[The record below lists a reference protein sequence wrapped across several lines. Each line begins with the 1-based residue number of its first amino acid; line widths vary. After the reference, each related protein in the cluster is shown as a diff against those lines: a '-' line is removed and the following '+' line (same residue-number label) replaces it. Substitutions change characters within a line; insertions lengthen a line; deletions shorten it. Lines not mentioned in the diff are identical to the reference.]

1 LISPIPIPFL
11 SLITVKMLAA
21 PLQPHDIT
29 LPRFPP
35 VQLTRNTSAQQS
47 PREIAQSWLDRFSAV
62 LASGDAS
69 RLKTV
74 LHEDSWWR
82 DHVALSWDLRTLHG
96 LPAITSFLSPILS
109 SVNLQPLS
117 LAKEGEAYAPS
128 IVKLPELEWI
138 QSIFS
143 FETSTGRGRGFLRLA
158 RDETGDWKAHM
169 LYTALDEIKSHEEST
184 GARRSHGGQNS
195 SLGGNW
201 FERRQKTY
209 DFTESEP
216 TALVIGAGQAGL
228 NLAARLQALGIS
240 TLIVD
245 RQARVGDNWRSR
257 YRTLVT
263 HDPVT
268 YAHMSYLPF
277 PSNWPLYT
285 PKDKLGD
292 WFEAY
297 ASLMELNIW
306 LSTSV
311 TSATYSTSS
320 KTWTVAIT
328 KADGSKR
335 DLHPSHLILAT
346 GHSGE
351 PRIPSFPGQD
361 TFTGTVYH
369 GSAHKDA
376 TPTTAHGK
384 KVLVV
389 GTGNSGHDIAQNYF
403 EAGAAAVTMLQ
414 RSGTYVLQASV
425 GGHMLHAGTYDET
438 GPPTIAADLYSQ
450 SLPLPVQFAL
460 GRNLTSSI
468 AKAEAENLAGLQKA
482 GFAVDFG
489 LDGSGLFRK
498 YMTKGGGYYIDVG
511 CSELITSGK
520 IKLVRCEQGIAAFEP
535 SGVRLADGN
544 FIPAD
549 VVVLA
554 TGYDNMRTS
563 CRKIL
568 GNEVADKVSDVWDLD
583 DEGELNGVSF
593 LLLCLFLYP
602 SSLLLLMP
610 ISLLLSPLYLFCGV
624 RCNADETTDVATLRP
639 PRLLVHGRKPRSMQ
653 NLQQIS
659 CFAD

>member
-1 LISPIPIPFL
+1 LIA
-11 SLITVKMLAA
+11 SLILIIIKMLAT

-29 LPRFPP
+29 LPHFPP
-35 VQLTRNTSAQQS
+35 ISPAKDVSSQRS

-62 LASGDAS
+62 LDSGDAS
-69 RLKTV
+69 RLNTV

-96 LPAITSFLSPILS
+96 LPAITSFISPILS
-109 SVNLQPLS
+109 SANLRPLS
-117 LAKEGEAYAPS
+117 LAKEGEAYSPS

-138 QSIFS
+138 QSIFT

-158 RDETGDWKAHM
+158 QDEHGDWKAHM
-169 LYTALDEIKSHEEST
+169 LYTALDEIKGHEEST

-201 FERRQKTY
+201 FERRQKTH
-209 DFTESEP
+209 DFTESDP
-216 TALVIGAGQAGL
+216 TALIIGAGQAGL

-245 RQARVGDNWRSR
+245 RQNRVGDNWRSR

-311 TSATYSTSS
+311 TSAKYSESS
-320 KTWTVAIT
+320 KTWTVDIT
-328 KADGSKR
+328 KADGTKR
-335 DLHPSHLILAT
+335 SLHPSQLILAT

-351 PRIPSFPGQD
+351 PRIPSFPNQSSFKGQI
-361 TFTGTVYH
+361 YH
-369 GSAHKDA
+369 GSTHKDA
-376 TPTTAHGK
+376 TPSSCHNK
-384 KVLVV
+384 EILVV
-389 GTGNSGHDIAQNYF
+389 GTGNSGHDIAQNYH
-403 EAGAAAVTMLQ
+403 EAGAASVTMLQ
-414 RSGTYVLQASV
+414 RSGTYVLQAEK

-438 GPPTIAADLYSQ
+438 GPPTEAADIYSQ

-460 GRNLTSSI
+460 GRDLTSAI
-468 AKAEAENLAGLQKA
+468 KTAEKENLDGLSKA
-482 GFAVDFG
+482 GFALDFG
-489 LDGSGLFRK
+489 LDNSGLFRK

-511 CSELITSGK
+511 CSSLIVSGA
-520 IKLVRCEQGIAAFEP
+520 ISLLHCPEGIAGFEP
-535 SGVRLADGN
+535 TGVRLADGR
-544 FIPAD
+544 FVEAD

-568 GNEVADKVSDVWDLD
+568 GDAVADKVSDVWDLD
-583 DEGELNGVSF
+583 TEGELNGVSF
-593 LLLCLFLYP
+593 LFAAPLLLVVA
-602 SSLLLLMP
+602 LLLLQIFP
-610 ISLLLSPLYLFCGV
+610 TTFRNLAFLLCVPCLS
-624 RCNADETTDVATLRP
+624 
-639 PRLLVHGRKPRSMQ
+639 
-653 NLQQIS
+653 I
-659 CFAD
+659 

>member
-1 LISPIPIPFL
+1 
-11 SLITVKMLAA
+11 MLAS

-29 LPRFPP
+29 LPHFPS
-35 VQLTRNTSAQQS
+35 VQPTKDTSSQQS

-62 LASGDAS
+62 LSSGDAS

-74 LHEDSWWR
+74 LHQDSWWR

-96 LPAITSFLSPILS
+96 LSAITSFLSPILS
-109 SVNLQPLS
+109 TVNLRPLS
-117 LAKEGEAYAPS
+117 LAEEGEAYAPS

-138 QSIFS
+138 QSIFT

-158 RDETGDWKAHM
+158 QDENADWKAHM
-169 LYTALDEIKSHEEST
+169 LYTALDEIKGHEEST

-201 FERRQKTY
+201 FERRQTTH
-209 DFTESEP
+209 DFTETEP
-216 TALVIGAGQAGL
+216 TALIIGAGQAGL

-245 RQARVGDNWRSR
+245 RQTRVGDNWRSR

-311 TSATYSTSS
+311 TAANYSSS
-320 KTWTVAIT
+320 TKTWTVDIT

-335 DLHPSHLILAT
+335 CLHPSQLILAT

-361 TFTGTVYH
+361 TFNGTIYH

-376 TPTTAHGK
+376 TPSSCQNK
-384 KVLVV
+384 KILVV
-389 GTGNSGHDIAQNYF
+389 GTGNSGHDIAQNYH
-403 EAGAAAVTMLQ
+403 EAGAASVTMLQ
-414 RSGTYVLQASV
+414 RSGTYVLQAEK

-438 GPPTIAADLYSQ
+438 GPPTEAADIYSQ

-460 GRNLTSSI
+460 GRNLTSAI
-468 AKAEAENLAGLQKA
+468 REAEKENLDGLSKA
-482 GFAVDFG
+482 GFALDFG

-511 CSELITSGK
+511 CSSLIVSGA
-520 IKLVRCEQGIAAFEP
+520 INLVRCEQGISSFEP
-535 SGVRLADGN
+535 TGVRLADGN
-544 FIPAD
+544 FVEAD
-549 VVVLA
+549 TVVLA

-568 GNEVADKVSDVWDLD
+568 GDAVADRVSDVWDLD

-593 LLLCLFLYP
+593 VSLFLFF
-602 SSLLLLMP
+602 SSCHCLLFLLFPYRRHVGSRWNVWLM
-610 ISLLLSPLYLFCGV
+610 
-624 RCNADETTDVATLRP
+624 RTKTDVATLRP
-639 PRLLVHGRKPRSMQ
+639 PRVLVHGRKSRFMQ
-653 NLQQIS
+653 DLQ
-659 CFAD
+659 

>member
-1 LISPIPIPFL
+1 
-11 SLITVKMLAA
+11 MLAA

-35 VQLTRNTSAQQS
+35 VQLTKDTSSQPS
-47 PREIAQSWLDRFSAV
+47 PREIAQSWLDRFTAV
-62 LASGDAS
+62 LSSGDAS
-69 RLKTV
+69 RLNAV

-82 DHVALSWDLRTLHG
+82 DHVALSFDLRTLHG

-109 SVNLQPLS
+109 SVNLRPLS
-117 LAKEGEAYAPS
+117 LAAEGQAYAPS
-128 IVKLPELEWI
+128 IVKLPDLEWI
-138 QSIFS
+138 QSIFT

-158 RDETGDWKAHM
+158 QDETGVWKAHM
-169 LYTALDEIKSHEEST
+169 LYTALDELKGHEETT
-184 GARRSHGGQNS
+184 GTRRSHGGQNS

-201 FERRQKTY
+201 FERRQRTY
-209 DFTESEP
+209 GFTESEP
-216 TALVIGAGQAGL
+216 TALIIGAGQAGL
-228 NLAARLQALGIS
+228 NLAARLQALGVS

-245 RQARVGDNWRSR
+245 RQTRVGDNWRSR

-306 LSTSV
+306 LSSSV
-311 TSATYSTSS
+311 TSAKYSSSS
-320 KTWTVAIT
+320 KSWTVDIT

-335 DLHPSHLILAT
+335 SLHPSQLILAT

-361 TFTGTVYH
+361 TFTGTIYH
-369 GSAHKDA
+369 GSTHKDA
-376 TPTTAHGK
+376 TPESANGK

-389 GTGNSGHDIAQNYF
+389 GTGNSGHDIAQNYH

-414 RSGTYVLQASV
+414 RSGTYVLQAEK

-438 GPPTIAADLYSQ
+438 GPPTEAADLYSQ
-450 SLPLPVQFAL
+450 SLPLPVQFAF
-460 GRNLTSSI
+460 GRNLTASI
-468 AKAEAENLAGLQKA
+468 AEAEKENLEGLRKA

-511 CSELITSGK
+511 CSSLITSGK
-520 IKLVRCEQGIAAFEP
+520 IKLVRCEKGIAAFEP
-535 SGVRLADGN
+535 NGVRLADGT
-544 FIPAD
+544 FVDAD

-568 GNEVADKVSDVWDLD
+568 GDEIADNVTDVWDLD
-583 DEGELNGVSF
+583 DEGELNGMWRPSGHPGFWYMGGNLALCRIYSKF
-593 LLLCLFLYP
+593 LALQIKAAEVGL
-602 SSLLLLMP
+602 
-610 ISLLLSPLYLFCGV
+610 GV
-624 RCNADETTDVATLRP
+624 E
-639 PRLLVHGRKPRSMQ
+639 KE
-653 NLQQIS
+653 I
-659 CFAD
+659 

>member
-1 LISPIPIPFL
+1 
-11 SLITVKMLAA
+11 MLAS
-21 PLQPHDIT
+21 PLQPHDVS
-29 LPRFPP
+29 LSHFPKSQP
-35 VQLTRNTSAQQS
+35 KETASIETS
-47 PREIAQSWLDRFSAV
+47 PREIAQSWLDRFSTV
-62 LASGDAS
+62 LSSGDAS
-69 RLKTV
+69 HLSTV
-74 LHEDSWWR
+74 LHQDSWWR

-96 LPAITSFLSPILS
+96 LSAITSFLSPIIS
-109 SVNLQPLS
+109 SVNLHPLC
-117 LAKEGEAYAPS
+117 LASDHEAYPPS
-128 IVKLPELEWI
+128 VVNPLPDLNWI
-138 QSIFS
+138 QSIFT

-158 RDETGDWKAHM
+158 QAEDGDWRAHM
-169 LYTALDEIKSHEEST
+169 LYTALDEIKGHEEIT

-209 DFTESEP
+209 DFTDEEP
-216 TALVIGAGQAGL
+216 TALIIGAGQAGL
-228 NLAARLQALGIS
+228 NLAARLQALGLS

-245 RQARVGDNWRSR
+245 RQTRVGDNWRSR

-311 TSATYSTSS
+311 TSASYSPSS
-320 KTWTVAIT
+320 KRWTVALK
-328 KADGSKR
+328 KADGSTR
-335 DLHPSHLILAT
+335 TLHPSQLILAT

-361 TFTGTVYH
+361 SFEGTIYH

-376 TPTTAHGK
+376 TPSSAQGK
-384 KVLVV
+384 RVLVV
-389 GTGNSGHDIAQNYF
+389 GTGNSGHDIAQNYH
-403 EAGAAAVTMLQ
+403 EAGAASVTMLQ
-414 RSGTYVLQASV
+414 RSATYVLQAEK

-438 GPPTIAADLYSQ
+438 GPPTSAADIYSQ

-460 GRNLTSSI
+460 GRNLTAAI
-468 AKAEAENLAGLQKA
+468 KEAEKENLEGLEKA
-482 GFAVDFG
+482 GFKVDFG
-489 LDGSGLFRK
+489 HDGSGLFRK

-511 CSELITSGK
+511 CSALITSGA
-520 IKLVRCEQGIAAFEP
+520 IKVIRCEEGIRHF
-535 SGVRLADGN
+535 SSSYVHLADGKT
-544 FIPAD
+544 IAAD
-549 VVVLA
+549 IVVLA

-568 GNEVADKVSDVWDLD
+568 GDEIADHVSDVWDLD
-583 DEGELNGVSF
+583 DEGELNGMWRPSGHPSGKFWYMGGNLALCRIYSKF
-593 LLLCLFLYP
+593 L
-602 SSLLLLMP
+602 
-610 ISLLLSPLYLFCGV
+610 G
-624 RCNADETTDVATLRP
+624 
-639 PRLLVHGRKPRSMQ
+639 
-653 NLQQIS
+653 LQIK
-659 CFAD
+659 AIEAGLHKV

>member
-1 LISPIPIPFL
+1 
-11 SLITVKMLAA
+11 MLAT
-21 PLQPHDIT
+21 PFQPHDIS
-29 LPRFPP
+29 LPHFPP
-35 VQLTRNTSAQQS
+35 VPLAKDASSQPS

-62 LASGDAS
+62 LDSGDAS
-69 RLKTV
+69 RLSTV
-74 LHEDSWWR
+74 LHQDSWWR

-96 LPAITSFLSPILS
+96 LSAITSFLSPILS
-109 SVNLQPLS
+109 SVNLRPLS
-117 LAKEGEAYAPS
+117 LAEEGKAYSPS

-138 QSIFS
+138 QSIFT
-143 FETSTGRGRGFLRLA
+143 FETNTGRGRGFLRLA
-158 RDETGDWKAHM
+158 QNETGDWKAHM
-169 LYTALDEIKSHEEST
+169 LYTALDEIKGHEEST

-201 FERRQKTY
+201 FERRQQTH

-216 TALVIGAGQAGL
+216 TALIIGAGQAGL

-306 LSTSV
+306 LSSSV
-311 TSATYSTSS
+311 TSAKYSESS
-320 KTWTVAIT
+320 KTWTVDVT

-335 DLHPSHLILAT
+335 SLHPSQLILAT

-361 TFTGTVYH
+361 SFTGKIYH
-369 GSAHKDA
+369 GSTHKDA
-376 TPTTAHGK
+376 TPASAHGK
-384 KVLVV
+384 KILVV
-389 GTGNSGHDIAQNYF
+389 GTGNSGHDIAQNYH
-403 EAGAAAVTMLQ
+403 EAGASSVTMLQ
-414 RSGTYVLQASV
+414 RSGTYVLQAEK

-438 GPPTIAADLYSQ
+438 GPPTEAADIYSQ

-460 GRNLTSSI
+460 GRNLTSAI
-468 AKAEAENLAGLQKA
+468 RTAEKENLEGLQKA
-482 GFAVDFG
+482 GFALDFG

-511 CSELITSGK
+511 CSSLIVSGA
-520 IKLVRCEQGIAAFEP
+520 ICLLHCPEGIAGFE
-535 SGVRLADGN
+535 SNGVRLADGR
-544 FIPAD
+544 FVEAD

-568 GNEVADKVSDVWDLD
+568 GDEIADKVSDVWDLD
-583 DEGELNGVSF
+583 IEGELNGVSISLPIF
-593 LLLCLFLYP
+593 CLFFPPFNLHRTF
-602 SSLLLLMP
+602 S
-610 ISLLLSPLYLFCGV
+610 V
-624 RCNADETTDVATLRP
+624 VA
-639 PRLLVHGRKPRSMQ
+639 
-653 NLQQIS
+653 I
-659 CFAD
+659 C